1 MDLPVLGEDGPHCT
15 LSPAALEQR
24 LQDWRAVMER
34 ALRSEQARD
43 GVTVADYPHEPALR
57 ARIDTL
63 IAAEGE
69 CCAFLRFDIEERDE
83 FLRLTLHHPPEFN
96 LLAVR

>member
-1 MDLPVLGEDGPHCT
+1 MDLPVLGADGPHCT

-24 LQDWRAVMER
+24 LEDWREVMR
-34 ALRSEQARD
+34 QALRREQPHE

-69 CCAFLRFDIEERDE
+69 CCTFLHFDVEEHDE
-83 FLRLTLHHPPEFN
+83 FVRLTLHHPPEFN
-96 LLAVR
+96 LLAAR